1 MTSVILGMIFVTQQN
16 IAAKD
21 ALLTEAYEN
30 LSASA
35 RSLMWYWRDND
46 DKFLLVLNKRL
57 LKVSNLSTLN
67 LHNLVNYI
75 IAKKDDGN
83 PALRIAFILHVL
95 RTAPPKSAKSDS
107 EAWMVAFLS
116 LDGKG
121 DIERWSPWS
130 SDLKTLTLK
139 TISLPIGD
147 HESRISNWWKTYR
160 SELVSSHT
168 RL

>member
-1 MTSVILGMIFVTQQN
+1 MTSMILGMILAAQEN
-16 IAAKD
+16 IAAED
-21 ALLTEAYEN
+21 ALLTGAHQN

-57 LKVSNLSTLN
+57 LKVPNLSILN
-67 LHNLVNYI
+67 LDNLVNYI

-83 PALRIAFILHVL
+83 PGLRIAFILHVL

-130 SDLKTLTLK
+130 SDLETLTLK

-160 SELVSSHT
+160 SELDVNQT